1 MNETRS
7 HSPLRML
14 AVLLLVLALFT
25 ACTSSAQKA
34 AQQLELGRKYLT
46 EQNYAEAVAAFTE
59 AIQLDPNN
67 IDAYMG
73 RAEAYKALQKY
84 EEAADDYS
92 TVIEKTADQPYTQAL
107 AYQGRADLY
116 EQTEEWAKAESDYSA
131 ILPLLDTEGAKN
143 AADDE
148 TRTELKKDVLKRHAA
163 VCITMELFE
172 KASADYDTLEQ
183 LGEDVSSAR
192 DALAALLPAEAPDAE
207 NTLKPAEDSA
217 AEAELPAESEA
228 NAASAEE
235 PVASSKEEQAAS
247 KQEEK
252 PASSAASSSASSA
265 ASSAASKQE
274 QSAQSKAEAPASS
287 TTAPK
292 GNTLKTSNHTPV
304 AVGTMSVEY
313 HSNQSNF
320 SGDDSYYTDA
330 FLFDLTN
337 TGSAPVTVWTEGM
350 APEFRI
356 ICNGQEI
363 SLTQYGSNGHYV
375 LHQPT
380 SEDDPGDYWEW
391 VDNDSNVLA
400 EGDEQSIYLEVEKMP
415 RSWKQCTVV
424 YSPVYAPNTTVEFTI
439 DNPW

>member
-84 EEAADDYS
+84 EEATSDYS

-116 EQTEEWAKAESDYSA
+116 EQTEEWAKAECDYRA
-131 ILPLLDTEGAKN
+131 LLPLLDTEGAKN

-148 TRTELKKDVLKRHAA
+148 ARTELKKDVLKRHAA

-228 NAASAEE
+228 NAASE
-235 PVASSKEEQAAS
+235 
-247 KQEEK
+247 QEEK

-292 GNTLKTSNHTPV
+292 GNALKASNHTPV
-304 AVGTMSVEY
+304 TVGTMSVMY
-313 HSNQSNF
+313 DSNMSNF

-330 FLFDLTN
+330 FLFALTN

-363 SLTQYGSNGHYV
+363 SLTQSGSNGHYV
-375 LHQPT
+375 QHQPT

-415 RSWKQCTVV
+415 RGWKQCTVV

>member
-46 EQNYAEAVAAFTE
+46 EQNYAEAVVAFTE

-92 TVIEKTADQPYTQAL
+92 TVIEKTTDQPYTQAL

-116 EQTEEWAKAESDYSA
+116 EQTEEWAKAESDYRA
-131 ILPLLDTEGAKN
+131 LLPLLDTEGAKN

-148 TRTELKKDVLKRHAA
+148 ARTELKKDVLKRHAA

-228 NAASAEE
+228 NAASE
-235 PVASSKEEQAAS
+235 
-247 KQEEK
+247 QEEK

-292 GNTLKTSNHTPV
+292 GNALKASNHTPV
-304 AVGTMSVEY
+304 TVGTMSVMY
-313 HSNQSNF
+313 DSNMSNF

-363 SLTQYGSNGHYV
+363 SLTQSGSNGHYV
-375 LHQPT
+375 QHQPT

-415 RSWKQCTVV
+415 RGWKQCTVV

>member
-84 EEAADDYS
+84 EEATSDYS

-116 EQTEEWAKAESDYSA
+116 EQTEEWAKAESDYRA
-131 ILPLLDTEGAKN
+131 LLPLLDTEGAKN

-148 TRTELKKDVLKRHAA
+148 ARTELKKDVLKRHAA

-228 NAASAEE
+228 NAASE
-235 PVASSKEEQAAS
+235 
-247 KQEEK
+247 QEEK

-292 GNTLKTSNHTPV
+292 GNALKASNHTPV
-304 AVGTMSVEY
+304 TVGTMSVMY
-313 HSNQSNF
+313 DSNMSNF

-363 SLTQYGSNGHYV
+363 SLTQSGSNGHYV
-375 LHQPT
+375 QHQPT

-415 RSWKQCTVV
+415 RGWKQCTVV

>member
-84 EEAADDYS
+84 EEATSDYS

-116 EQTEEWAKAESDYSA
+116 EQTEEWAKAESDYRA
-131 ILPLLDTEGAKN
+131 LLPLLDTEGAKN

-148 TRTELKKDVLKRHAA
+148 ARTELKKDVLKRHAA

-192 DALAALLPAEAPDAE
+192 DALADLLPAEAPDTE

-228 NAASAEE
+228 NAASE
-235 PVASSKEEQAAS
+235 
-247 KQEEK
+247 QEEK

-265 ASSAASKQE
+265 ASSAASKQK

-292 GNTLKTSNHTPV
+292 GNALKASNHTPV
-304 AVGTMSVEY
+304 AVGTMSVKY
-313 HSNQSNF
+313 DSNTSNF

-330 FLFDLTN
+330 FLFALTN

-363 SLTQYGSNGHYV
+363 SLTQSGSNGHYV
-375 LHQPT
+375 QHQPT

-415 RSWKQCTVV
+415 RGWKQCTVV

>member
-1 MNETRS
+1 MKETRS

-59 AIQLDPNN
+59 AIQLDPNS

-84 EEAADDYS
+84 EEATSDYS

-116 EQTEEWAKAESDYSA
+116 EQTEEWAKAESDYRA
-131 ILPLLDTEGAKN
+131 LLPLLDTEGAKN

-148 TRTELKKDVLKRHAA
+148 ARTELKKDVLKRHAA

-207 NTLKPAEDSA
+207 NTLKPAEDST

-235 PVASSKEEQAAS
+235 PAASSKEEQAAS

-265 ASSAASKQE
+265 ASSAAS
-274 QSAQSKAEAPASS
+274 S

-304 AVGTMSVEY
+304 TVGTMSVEY

-337 TGSAPVTVWTEGM
+337 TGSALVTVWTEGM

-400 EGDEQSIYLEVEKMP
+400 EGDEQDIYLEVEKMP

>member
-46 EQNYAEAVAAFTE
+46 EQNYAEAVVAFTE

-92 TVIEKTADQPYTQAL
+92 TVIEKTTDQPYTQAL

-116 EQTEEWAKAESDYSA
+116 EQTEEWAKAESDYRA
-131 ILPLLDTEGAKN
+131 LLPLLDTEGAKN

-148 TRTELKKDVLKRHAA
+148 ARTELKKDVLKRHAA

-228 NAASAEE
+228 NAAS
-235 PVASSKEEQAAS
+235 EQ
-247 KQEEK
+247 KEK

-313 HSNQSNF
+313 DSNMSNF

-330 FLFDLTN
+330 FLFALTN

-363 SLTQYGSNGHYV
+363 SLTQSGSNGHYV

-415 RSWKQCTVV
+415 RGWKQCTVV

>member
-59 AIQLDPNN
+59 AIQLDPNS

-84 EEAADDYS
+84 EEATSDYS

-116 EQTEEWAKAESDYSA
+116 EQTEEWAKAESDYRA
-131 ILPLLDTEGAKN
+131 LLPLLDTEGAKN

-148 TRTELKKDVLKRHAA
+148 ARTELKKDVLKRHAA

-192 DALAALLPAEAPDAE
+192 DALADLLPAEAPDAE

-247 KQEEK
+247 EQKEK

-265 ASSAASKQE
+265 ASSAAS
-274 QSAQSKAEAPASS
+274 S

-304 AVGTMSVEY
+304 TVGTMSVEY

-320 SGDDSYYTDA
+320 SGGDSYYTDA

-400 EGDEQSIYLEVEKMP
+400 EGDEQDIYLEVEKMP

>member
-1 MNETRS
+1 M
-7 HSPLRML
+7 
-14 AVLLLVLALFT
+14 
-25 ACTSSAQKA
+25 
-34 AQQLELGRKYLT
+34 
-46 EQNYAEAVAAFTE
+46 
-59 AIQLDPNN
+59 
-67 IDAYMG
+67 
-73 RAEAYKALQKY
+73 
-84 EEAADDYS
+84 
-92 TVIEKTADQPYTQAL
+92 
-107 AYQGRADLY
+107 
-116 EQTEEWAKAESDYSA
+116 
-131 ILPLLDTEGAKN
+131 DTEGAKN

-148 TRTELKKDVLKRHAA
+148 ARTELKKDVLKRHAA

-192 DALAALLPAEAPDAE
+192 DALADLLPAEAPDAE

-247 KQEEK
+247 EQEEK

-265 ASSAASKQE
+265 ASSAASKQK
-274 QSAQSKAEAPASS
+274 QSAQSKAEAPAFS

-292 GNTLKTSNHTPV
+292 GNALKASNHTPV
-304 AVGTMSVEY
+304 TVGTMSVMY
-313 HSNQSNF
+313 DSNMSNF

-330 FLFDLTN
+330 FLFALTN

-363 SLTQYGSNGHYV
+363 SLTQSGSNGHYV
-375 LHQPT
+375 QHQPT

-415 RSWKQCTVV
+415 RGWKQCTVV

>member
-84 EEAADDYS
+84 EEATSDYS
-92 TVIEKTADQPYTQAL
+92 TVIEKTTDQPYTQAL

-116 EQTEEWAKAESDYSA
+116 EQTEEWAKAESDYRA
-131 ILPLLDTEGAKN
+131 LLPLLDTEGAKN

-148 TRTELKKDVLKRHAA
+148 ARTELKKDVLKRHAA

-192 DALAALLPAEAPDAE
+192 DALADLLPAEAPDAE

-217 AEAELPAESEA
+217 AETELPAESEA
-228 NAASAEE
+228 NAAGAC
-235 PVASSKEEQAAS
+235 
-247 KQEEK
+247 
-252 PASSAASSSASSA
+252 
-265 ASSAASKQE
+265 
-274 QSAQSKAEAPASS
+274 
-287 TTAPK
+287 
-292 GNTLKTSNHTPV
+292 
-304 AVGTMSVEY
+304 
-313 HSNQSNF
+313 
-320 SGDDSYYTDA
+320 
-330 FLFDLTN
+330 
-337 TGSAPVTVWTEGM
+337 
-350 APEFRI
+350 R
-356 ICNGQEI
+356 
-363 SLTQYGSNGHYV
+363 V
-375 LHQPT
+375 LQR
-380 SEDDPGDYWEW
+380 GAGC
-391 VDNDSNVLA
+391 L
-400 EGDEQSIYLEVEKMP
+400 
-415 RSWKQCTVV
+415 
-424 YSPVYAPNTTVEFTI
+424 
-439 DNPW
+439 

>member
-46 EQNYAEAVAAFTE
+46 EQNYAEAVVAFTE

-84 EEAADDYS
+84 EEATSDYS

-116 EQTEEWAKAESDYSA
+116 EQTEEWAKAESDYRA
-131 ILPLLDTEGAKN
+131 LLPLLDTEGAKN

-148 TRTELKKDVLKRHAA
+148 ARTELKKDVLKRHAA

-228 NAASAEE
+228 NAAS
-235 PVASSKEEQAAS
+235 EQ
-247 KQEEK
+247 KEK

-292 GNTLKTSNHTPV
+292 GNALKASNHTPV
-304 AVGTMSVEY
+304 AVGTMSVNY
-313 HSNQSNF
+313 DSNMSNF

-330 FLFDLTN
+330 FLFALTN

-363 SLTQYGSNGHYV
+363 SLTQSGSNGHYV
-375 LHQPT
+375 QHQPT

-415 RSWKQCTVV
+415 RNWKQCTVV

>member
-73 RAEAYKALQKY
+73 RAEAYKSLQKY
-84 EEAADDYS
+84 EEATSDYS

-116 EQTEEWAKAESDYSA
+116 EQTEEWAKAESDYRA
-131 ILPLLDTEGAKN
+131 LLPLLDTEGAKN

-148 TRTELKKDVLKRHAA
+148 ARTELKKDVLKRHAA

-192 DALAALLPAEAPDAE
+192 DALADLLPAEAPDAE

-247 KQEEK
+247 EQKEK
-252 PASSAASSSASSA
+252 PASSA

-292 GNTLKTSNHTPV
+292 GNALKASNHTPV
-304 AVGTMSVEY
+304 AVGTMSVKY
-313 HSNQSNF
+313 DSNTSNF

-330 FLFDLTN
+330 FLFALTN

-363 SLTQYGSNGHYV
+363 SLTQSGSNGHYV
-375 LHQPT
+375 QHQPT

-415 RSWKQCTVV
+415 RGWKQCTVV

>member
-84 EEAADDYS
+84 EEATSDYS

-116 EQTEEWAKAESDYSA
+116 EQTEEWAKAESDYRA
-131 ILPLLDTEGAKN
+131 LLPLLDTEGAKN

-148 TRTELKKDVLKRHAA
+148 ARTELKKDVLKRHAA

-228 NAASAEE
+228 NAASER
-235 PVASSKEEQAAS
+235 
-247 KQEEK
+247 EEK

-292 GNTLKTSNHTPV
+292 GNALKASNHTPV
-304 AVGTMSVEY
+304 AVGTMSVKY
-313 HSNQSNF
+313 DSNTSNF

-330 FLFDLTN
+330 FLFALTN

-375 LHQPT
+375 QHQPT

-415 RSWKQCTVV
+415 RGWKQCTVV

-439 DNPW
+439 DNPL

>member
-84 EEAADDYS
+84 EEATSDYS

-116 EQTEEWAKAESDYSA
+116 EQTEEWAKAESDYRA
-131 ILPLLDTEGAKN
+131 LLPLLDTEGAKN

-148 TRTELKKDVLKRHAA
+148 ARTELKKDVLKCHAA

-228 NAASAEE
+228 NAASE
-235 PVASSKEEQAAS
+235 
-247 KQEEK
+247 QEEK

-265 ASSAASKQE
+265 ASSAASKQK
-274 QSAQSKAEAPASS
+274 QPAQSKAEAPASS

-292 GNTLKTSNHTPV
+292 GNALKASNHTPV
-304 AVGTMSVEY
+304 AVGTMSVKY
-313 HSNQSNF
+313 DSNTSNF

-330 FLFDLTN
+330 FLFALTN

-363 SLTQYGSNGHYV
+363 SLTQSGSNGHYV
-375 LHQPT
+375 QHQPT

-415 RSWKQCTVV
+415 RGWKQCTVV

>member
-46 EQNYAEAVAAFTE
+46 EQNYAEAVVAFTE

-84 EEAADDYS
+84 EEATSDYS

-148 TRTELKKDVLKRHAA
+148 ARTELKKDVLKRHAA

-207 NTLKPAEDSA
+207 NTLNPAEDSA

-228 NAASAEE
+228 NAAS
-235 PVASSKEEQAAS
+235 EQ
-247 KQEEK
+247 KEK

-292 GNTLKTSNHTPV
+292 GNALKASNHTPV
-304 AVGTMSVEY
+304 AVGTMSVNY
-313 HSNQSNF
+313 DSNMSNF

-330 FLFDLTN
+330 FLFALTN

-363 SLTQYGSNGHYV
+363 SLTQSGSNGHYV
-375 LHQPT
+375 QHQPT

>member
-46 EQNYAEAVAAFTE
+46 EQNYAEAVVAFTE

-84 EEAADDYS
+84 EEATSDYS

-116 EQTEEWAKAESDYSA
+116 EQTEEWAKAESDYRA
-131 ILPLLDTEGAKN
+131 LLPLLDTEGAKN

-148 TRTELKKDVLKRHAA
+148 ARTELKKDVLKRHAA

-192 DALAALLPAEAPDAE
+192 DALADLLPAEAPDAE

-247 KQEEK
+247 EQEEK
-252 PASSAASSSASSA
+252 PASSA

-292 GNTLKTSNHTPV
+292 GNVLKASNHTPV

-313 HSNQSNF
+313 DSNMSNF

-363 SLTQYGSNGHYV
+363 SLTQSGSNGHYV
-375 LHQPT
+375 QHQPT

-415 RSWKQCTVV
+415 RGWKQCTVV

>member
-46 EQNYAEAVAAFTE
+46 EQNYAEAVVAFTE

-84 EEAADDYS
+84 EEATSDYS

-116 EQTEEWAKAESDYSA
+116 EQTEEWAKAESDYRA
-131 ILPLLDTEGAKN
+131 LLPLLDTEGAKN
-143 AADDE
+143 AADDAA
-148 TRTELKKDVLKRHAA
+148 RTELKKDVLKRHAA

-228 NAASAEE
+228 NAASE
-235 PVASSKEEQAAS
+235 
-247 KQEEK
+247 QEEK

-292 GNTLKTSNHTPV
+292 GNALKASNHTPV
-304 AVGTMSVEY
+304 AVGTMSVKY
-313 HSNQSNF
+313 DSNTSNF

-330 FLFDLTN
+330 FLFALTN

-375 LHQPT
+375 QHQPT

-415 RSWKQCTVV
+415 RGWKQCTVV

>member
-46 EQNYAEAVAAFTE
+46 EQNYAEAVVAFTE

-84 EEAADDYS
+84 EEATSDYS

-116 EQTEEWAKAESDYSA
+116 EQTEEWAKAESDYRA
-131 ILPLLDTEGAKN
+131 LLPLLDTEGAKN
-143 AADDE
+143 AADDAA
-148 TRTELKKDVLKRHAA
+148 RTELKKDVLKRHAA

-228 NAASAEE
+228 NAASE
-235 PVASSKEEQAAS
+235 
-247 KQEEK
+247 QEEK

-287 TTAPK
+287 TTVPK
-292 GNTLKTSNHTPV
+292 GNVLKASNHTPV
-304 AVGTMSVEY
+304 TVGTMSVEY
-313 HSNQSNF
+313 HSNRSNF

-375 LHQPT
+375 QHQPT
-380 SEDDPGDYWEW
+380 SEDDSGDYWEW

-415 RSWKQCTVV
+415 RGWKQCTVV

>member
-46 EQNYAEAVAAFTE
+46 EQNYAEAVVAFTE

-84 EEAADDYS
+84 EEATSDYS

-148 TRTELKKDVLKRHAA
+148 ARTELKKDVLKRHAA

-228 NAASAEE
+228 NAAS
-235 PVASSKEEQAAS
+235 EQ
-247 KQEEK
+247 KEK

-292 GNTLKTSNHTPV
+292 GNALKASNHTPV
-304 AVGTMSVEY
+304 AVGTMSVNY
-313 HSNQSNF
+313 DSNMSNF

-330 FLFDLTN
+330 FLFALTN

-363 SLTQYGSNGHYV
+363 SLTQSGSNGHYV
-375 LHQPT
+375 QHQPT

-415 RSWKQCTVV
+415 RNWKQCTVV

>member
-46 EQNYAEAVAAFTE
+46 EQNYAEAVVAFTE

-84 EEAADDYS
+84 EEATSDYS

-116 EQTEEWAKAESDYSA
+116 EQTEEWAKAESDYRA
-131 ILPLLDTEGAKN
+131 LLPLLDTEGAKN

-148 TRTELKKDVLKRHAA
+148 ARTELKKDVLKRHAA

-228 NAASAEE
+228 NAASE
-235 PVASSKEEQAAS
+235 
-247 KQEEK
+247 QEEK

-292 GNTLKTSNHTPV
+292 GNALKASNHTPV
-304 AVGTMSVEY
+304 AVGTMSVKY
-313 HSNQSNF
+313 DSNMSNF

-363 SLTQYGSNGHYV
+363 SLTQSGSNGHYV
-375 LHQPT
+375 QHQPT

-415 RSWKQCTVV
+415 RGWKQCTVV

>member
-84 EEAADDYS
+84 EEATSDYS

-148 TRTELKKDVLKRHAA
+148 ARTELKKDVLKRHAA

-228 NAASAEE
+228 NAASE
-235 PVASSKEEQAAS
+235 
-247 KQEEK
+247 QEEK

-265 ASSAASKQE
+265 ASSAASKQK

-292 GNTLKTSNHTPV
+292 GNALKASNHTPV
-304 AVGTMSVEY
+304 AVGTMSVKY
-313 HSNQSNF
+313 DSNTSNF

-330 FLFDLTN
+330 FLFALTN

-363 SLTQYGSNGHYV
+363 SLTQSGSNGHYV
-375 LHQPT
+375 QHQPT

-415 RSWKQCTVV
+415 RGWKQCTVV

>member
-84 EEAADDYS
+84 EEATSDYS

-116 EQTEEWAKAESDYSA
+116 EQTEEWAKAESDYRA
-131 ILPLLDTEGAKN
+131 LLPLLDTEGAKN

-148 TRTELKKDVLKRHAA
+148 ARTELKKDVLKRHAA

-192 DALAALLPAEAPDAE
+192 DALADLLPAEAPDAE

-228 NAASAEE
+228 NAASE
-235 PVASSKEEQAAS
+235 
-247 KQEEK
+247 QEEK

-287 TTAPK
+287 TTVPK
-292 GNTLKTSNHTPV
+292 GNALKASNHTPV
-304 AVGTMSVEY
+304 TVGTMSVMY
-313 HSNQSNF
+313 DSNMSNF

-330 FLFDLTN
+330 FLFALTN

-363 SLTQYGSNGHYV
+363 SLTQSGSNGHYV
-375 LHQPT
+375 QHQPT

-415 RSWKQCTVV
+415 RGWKQCTVV

>member
-59 AIQLDPNN
+59 AIQLDPNS
-67 IDAYMG
+67 IVAYMG

-84 EEAADDYS
+84 EEATSDYS

-116 EQTEEWAKAESDYSA
+116 EQTEEWAKAESDYRA
-131 ILPLLDTEGAKN
+131 LLPLLDTEGAKN

-148 TRTELKKDVLKRHAA
+148 ARTELKKDVLKRHAA

-207 NTLKPAEDSA
+207 NTLKPAEDST

-235 PVASSKEEQAAS
+235 PAASSKEEQAAS

-265 ASSAASKQE
+265 ASSAAS
-274 QSAQSKAEAPASS
+274 S

-304 AVGTMSVEY
+304 TVGTMSVEY

-400 EGDEQSIYLEVEKMP
+400 EGDEQDIYLEVEKMP

-424 YSPVYAPNTTVEFTI
+424 YSPVYAPNTPVKFTL
-439 DNPW
+439 DTPW

>member
-84 EEAADDYS
+84 EEATSDYS

-116 EQTEEWAKAESDYSA
+116 EQTEEWAKAESDYRA
-131 ILPLLDTEGAKN
+131 LLPLLDTEGAKN

-148 TRTELKKDVLKRHAA
+148 ARTELKKDVLKRHAA

-192 DALAALLPAEAPDAE
+192 DALADLLPAEAPDTE

-228 NAASAEE
+228 NAASE
-235 PVASSKEEQAAS
+235 
-247 KQEEK
+247 QEEK

-287 TTAPK
+287 TTVPK
-292 GNTLKTSNHTPV
+292 GNVLKASNHTPV
-304 AVGTMSVEY
+304 TVGTMSVEY
-313 HSNQSNF
+313 DSNMSNF

-363 SLTQYGSNGHYV
+363 SLTQSGSNGHYV
-375 LHQPT
+375 QHQPT

-415 RSWKQCTVV
+415 RGWKQCTVV

>member
-46 EQNYAEAVAAFTE
+46 EQNYAEAVVAFTE

-84 EEAADDYS
+84 EEATSDYS

-116 EQTEEWAKAESDYSA
+116 EQTEEWAKTESDYRA
-131 ILPLLDTEGAKN
+131 LLPLLDTEGAKN
-143 AADDE
+143 AADDAA
-148 TRTELKKDVLKRHAA
+148 RTELKKDVLKRHAA

-228 NAASAEE
+228 NAASE
-235 PVASSKEEQAAS
+235 
-247 KQEEK
+247 QEEK

-287 TTAPK
+287 TTVPK
-292 GNTLKTSNHTPV
+292 GNALKASNHTPV
-304 AVGTMSVEY
+304 TVGTMSVMY
-313 HSNQSNF
+313 DSNMSNF

-330 FLFDLTN
+330 FLFALTN

-363 SLTQYGSNGHYV
+363 SLTQSGSNGHYV
-375 LHQPT
+375 QHQPT

-415 RSWKQCTVV
+415 RGWKQCTVV

>member
-46 EQNYAEAVAAFTE
+46 EQNYAEAVVAFTE

-84 EEAADDYS
+84 EEATSDYS

-116 EQTEEWAKAESDYSA
+116 EQTEEWAKAESDYRA
-131 ILPLLDTEGAKN
+131 LLPLLDTEGAKN

-148 TRTELKKDVLKRHAA
+148 ARTELKKDVLKRHAA

-228 NAASAEE
+228 NAASE
-235 PVASSKEEQAAS
+235 
-247 KQEEK
+247 QEEK

-292 GNTLKTSNHTPV
+292 GNALKASNHTPV
-304 AVGTMSVEY
+304 AVGTMSVKY
-313 HSNQSNF
+313 DSNMSNF

-330 FLFDLTN
+330 FLFALTN

-363 SLTQYGSNGHYV
+363 SLTQSGSNGHYV
-375 LHQPT
+375 QHQPT
-380 SEDDPGDYWEW
+380 SEDDPGGYWEW

-415 RSWKQCTVV
+415 RGWKQCTVV

>member
-46 EQNYAEAVAAFTE
+46 EQNYAEAVVAFTE

-84 EEAADDYS
+84 EEATSDYS

-116 EQTEEWAKAESDYSA
+116 EQTEEWAKAESDYRA
-131 ILPLLDTEGAKN
+131 LLPLLDTEGAKN

-148 TRTELKKDVLKRHAA
+148 ARTELKKDVLKRHAA

-228 NAASAEE
+228 NAASE
-235 PVASSKEEQAAS
+235 
-247 KQEEK
+247 QEEK

-292 GNTLKTSNHTPV
+292 GNALKASNHTPV
-304 AVGTMSVEY
+304 AVGTMSVNY
-313 HSNQSNF
+313 DSNMSNF

-363 SLTQYGSNGHYV
+363 SLTQSGSNGHYV

-415 RSWKQCTVV
+415 RNWKQCTVV

>member
-46 EQNYAEAVAAFTE
+46 EQNYAEAVVAFTE

-84 EEAADDYS
+84 EEATSDYS

-116 EQTEEWAKAESDYSA
+116 EQTEEWAKAESDYRA
-131 ILPLLDTEGAKN
+131 LLPLLDTEGAKN
-143 AADDE
+143 AADDAA
-148 TRTELKKDVLKRHAA
+148 RTELKKDVLKCHAA

-228 NAASAEE
+228 NAASE
-235 PVASSKEEQAAS
+235 
-247 KQEEK
+247 QEEK

-287 TTAPK
+287 TTVPK
-292 GNTLKTSNHTPV
+292 GNALKASNHTPV
-304 AVGTMSVEY
+304 TVGTMSVMY
-313 HSNQSNF
+313 DSNMSNF

-330 FLFDLTN
+330 FLFALTN

-363 SLTQYGSNGHYV
+363 SLTQSGSNGHYV
-375 LHQPT
+375 QHQPT

-415 RSWKQCTVV
+415 RGWKQCTVV

>member
-46 EQNYAEAVAAFTE
+46 EQNYAEAVVAFTE

-84 EEAADDYS
+84 EEATSDYS

-116 EQTEEWAKAESDYSA
+116 EQTEEWAKAESDYRA
-131 ILPLLDTEGAKN
+131 LLPLLDTEGAKN
-143 AADDE
+143 AADDAA
-148 TRTELKKDVLKRHAA
+148 RTELKKDVLKRHAA

-247 KQEEK
+247 EQEEK
-252 PASSAASSSASSA
+252 PASSA

-292 GNTLKTSNHTPV
+292 GNVLKASNHTPV

-313 HSNQSNF
+313 DSNMSNF

-363 SLTQYGSNGHYV
+363 SLTQSGSNGHYV
-375 LHQPT
+375 QHQPT

-415 RSWKQCTVV
+415 RGWKQCTVV

>member
-46 EQNYAEAVAAFTE
+46 EQNYAEAVVAFTE

-84 EEAADDYS
+84 EEATSDYS

-116 EQTEEWAKAESDYSA
+116 EQTEEWAKAESDYRA
-131 ILPLLDTEGAKN
+131 LLPLLDTEGAKN

-148 TRTELKKDVLKRHAA
+148 ARTELKKDVLKRHAA

-192 DALAALLPAEAPDAE
+192 DALADLLPAEAPDTE

-247 KQEEK
+247 EQEEK
-252 PASSAASSSASSA
+252 PASSA

-292 GNTLKTSNHTPV
+292 GNVLKASNHTPV

-313 HSNQSNF
+313 DSNMSNF

-363 SLTQYGSNGHYV
+363 SLTQSGSNGHYV
-375 LHQPT
+375 QHQPT
-380 SEDDPGDYWEW
+380 SEDDSGDYWEW

>member
-84 EEAADDYS
+84 EEATSDYS

-116 EQTEEWAKAESDYSA
+116 EQTEEWAKAESDYRA
-131 ILPLLDTEGAKN
+131 LLPLLDTEGAKN

-148 TRTELKKDVLKRHAA
+148 ARTELKKDVLKRHAA

-192 DALAALLPAEAPDAE
+192 DALADLLPAEAPDAE

-247 KQEEK
+247 EQEEK

-265 ASSAASKQE
+265 ASSAAS
-274 QSAQSKAEAPASS
+274 S

-304 AVGTMSVEY
+304 TVGTMSVEY

-415 RSWKQCTVV
+415 RGWKQCTVV

>member
-84 EEAADDYS
+84 EEATSDYS

-116 EQTEEWAKAESDYSA
+116 EQTEEWAKAESDYRA
-131 ILPLLDTEGAKN
+131 LLPLLDTEGAKN

-148 TRTELKKDVLKRHAA
+148 ARTELKKDVLKRHAA
-163 VCITMELFE
+163 VCITMKLFE

-207 NTLKPAEDSA
+207 NTLNPAEDSA

-228 NAASAEE
+228 NAAS
-235 PVASSKEEQAAS
+235 EQ
-247 KQEEK
+247 KEK

-292 GNTLKTSNHTPV
+292 GNALKASNHTPV
-304 AVGTMSVEY
+304 TVGTMSVMY
-313 HSNQSNF
+313 DSNMSNF

-330 FLFDLTN
+330 FLFALTN

-363 SLTQYGSNGHYV
+363 SLTQSGSNGHYV
-375 LHQPT
+375 QHQPT

>member
-59 AIQLDPNN
+59 AIQLDPNS

-84 EEAADDYS
+84 EEATSDYS

-116 EQTEEWAKAESDYSA
+116 EQTEEWAKAESDYRA
-131 ILPLLDTEGAKN
+131 LLPLLDTEGAKN

-148 TRTELKKDVLKRHAA
+148 ARTELKKDVLKRHAA

-207 NTLKPAEDSA
+207 NTLKPAEDST

-235 PVASSKEEQAAS
+235 PAASSKEEQAAS

-265 ASSAASKQE
+265 ASSAAS
-274 QSAQSKAEAPASS
+274 S

-304 AVGTMSVEY
+304 TVGTMSVEY
-313 HSNQSNF
+313 DSNMSNF

-330 FLFDLTN
+330 FLFNLTN

-375 LHQPT
+375 QHQPT

-415 RSWKQCTVV
+415 RGWKQCTVV

>member
-46 EQNYAEAVAAFTE
+46 EQNYAEAVVAFTE

-84 EEAADDYS
+84 EEATSDYS

-116 EQTEEWAKAESDYSA
+116 EQTEEWAKAESDYRA
-131 ILPLLDTEGAKN
+131 LLPLLDTEGAKN

-148 TRTELKKDVLKRHAA
+148 ARTELKKDVLKRHAA

-228 NAASAEE
+228 NAASE
-235 PVASSKEEQAAS
+235 
-247 KQEEK
+247 QEEK

-292 GNTLKTSNHTPV
+292 GNVLKASNHTPV

-313 HSNQSNF
+313 DSNMSNF
-320 SGDDSYYTDA
+320 SGGDSYYTDA

-363 SLTQYGSNGHYV
+363 SLTQSGSNGHYV
-375 LHQPT
+375 QHQPT

-415 RSWKQCTVV
+415 RGWKQCTVV

>member
-46 EQNYAEAVAAFTE
+46 EQNYAEAVVAFTE

-84 EEAADDYS
+84 EEATSDYS

-116 EQTEEWAKAESDYSA
+116 EQTEEWAKAESDYRA
-131 ILPLLDTEGAKN
+131 LLPLLDTEGAKN

-148 TRTELKKDVLKRHAA
+148 ARTELKKDVLKRHAA

-192 DALAALLPAEAPDAE
+192 DALADLLPAEAPDAE

-228 NAASAEE
+228 NAASE
-235 PVASSKEEQAAS
+235 
-247 KQEEK
+247 QEEK

-265 ASSAASKQE
+265 ASSAASKQK

-292 GNTLKTSNHTPV
+292 GNALKASNHTPV
-304 AVGTMSVEY
+304 AVGTMSVKY
-313 HSNQSNF
+313 DSNTSNF

-330 FLFDLTN
+330 FLFALTN

-375 LHQPT
+375 QHQPT

-415 RSWKQCTVV
+415 RGWKQCTVV

>member
-46 EQNYAEAVAAFTE
+46 EQNYAEAVVAFTE

-92 TVIEKTADQPYTQAL
+92 TVIEKTTDQPYTQAL

-116 EQTEEWAKAESDYSA
+116 EQTEEWAKAESDYRA
-131 ILPLLDTEGAKN
+131 LLPLLDTEGAKN

-148 TRTELKKDVLKRHAA
+148 ARTELKKDVLKRHAA

-228 NAASAEE
+228 NAASE
-235 PVASSKEEQAAS
+235 
-247 KQEEK
+247 QEEK

-292 GNTLKTSNHTPV
+292 GNALKASNHTPV
-304 AVGTMSVEY
+304 AVGTMSVNY
-313 HSNQSNF
+313 DSNMSNF

-363 SLTQYGSNGHYV
+363 SLTQSGSNGHYV
-375 LHQPT
+375 QHQPT

-415 RSWKQCTVV
+415 RNWKQCTVV

>member
-46 EQNYAEAVAAFTE
+46 EQNYAEAVVAFTE

-84 EEAADDYS
+84 EEATSDYS

-116 EQTEEWAKAESDYSA
+116 EQTEEWAKAESDYRA
-131 ILPLLDTEGAKN
+131 LLPLLDTEGAKN

-148 TRTELKKDVLKRHAA
+148 ARTELKKDVLKRHAA

-228 NAASAEE
+228 NAASE
-235 PVASSKEEQAAS
+235 
-247 KQEEK
+247 QEEK

-287 TTAPK
+287 TTVPK
-292 GNTLKTSNHTPV
+292 GNALKASNHTPV
-304 AVGTMSVEY
+304 TVGTMSVMY
-313 HSNQSNF
+313 DSNMSNF

-330 FLFDLTN
+330 FLFALTN

-363 SLTQYGSNGHYV
+363 SLTQSGSNGHYV
-375 LHQPT
+375 QHQPT

-415 RSWKQCTVV
+415 RGWKQCTVV

>member
-59 AIQLDPNN
+59 AIQLDPNS
-67 IDAYMG
+67 IVAYMG

-84 EEAADDYS
+84 EEATSDYS

-116 EQTEEWAKAESDYSA
+116 EQTEEWAKAESDYRA
-131 ILPLLDTEGAKN
+131 LLPLLDTEGAKN

-148 TRTELKKDVLKRHAA
+148 ARTELKKDVLKRHAA

-192 DALAALLPAEAPDAE
+192 DALATLLPAEAPDAE
-207 NTLKPAEDSA
+207 NTLKPAEDST

-235 PVASSKEEQAAS
+235 PAASSKEEQAAS

-265 ASSAASKQE
+265 ASSAAS
-274 QSAQSKAEAPASS
+274 S

-304 AVGTMSVEY
+304 TVGTMSVEY

-400 EGDEQSIYLEVEKMP
+400 EGDEQDIYLEVEKMP

>member
-46 EQNYAEAVAAFTE
+46 EQNYAEAVVAFTE

-92 TVIEKTADQPYTQAL
+92 TVIEKTTDQPYTQAL

-148 TRTELKKDVLKRHAA
+148 ARTELKKDVLKRHAA

-228 NAASAEE
+228 NAASE
-235 PVASSKEEQAAS
+235 
-247 KQEEK
+247 QEEK

-292 GNTLKTSNHTPV
+292 GNALKASNHTPV
-304 AVGTMSVEY
+304 AVGTMSVNY
-313 HSNQSNF
+313 DSNMSNF

-330 FLFDLTN
+330 FLFALTN

-363 SLTQYGSNGHYV
+363 SLTQSGSNGHYV
-375 LHQPT
+375 QHQPT

-415 RSWKQCTVV
+415 RGWKQCTVV

>member
-148 TRTELKKDVLKRHAA
+148 ARTELKKDVLKRHAA

-228 NAASAEE
+228 NAAS
-235 PVASSKEEQAAS
+235 EQ
-247 KQEEK
+247 KEK

-292 GNTLKTSNHTPV
+292 GNALKASNHTPV
-304 AVGTMSVEY
+304 AVGTMSVNY
-313 HSNQSNF
+313 DSNMSNF

-330 FLFDLTN
+330 FLFALTN

-363 SLTQYGSNGHYV
+363 SLTQSGSNGHYV
-375 LHQPT
+375 QHQPT

-415 RSWKQCTVV
+415 RNWKQCTVV